1 MLPYSKK
8 IQCQC
13 VKLHIEI
20 NFFIHSAVVGN
31 LLVRAQV
38 KSEPSPS
45 DAVSGVSER
54 PASSGSIHSVLPSVS
69 VSSRILPLSTSP
81 SPYNFGPTGPLSL
94 GLNHHGL
101 GSRDQDRAGSGRS
114 SSNSGMGSPHSTPPP
129 SIGSSQSDTSVG
141 SSLHSTQYIKK
152 EPQVSSTVPPHQTY
166 SGQKFHENLSH
177 SPLIGMNGGGGIVNE
192 RDNIVTSV
200 TSDKNT
206 NSNIGYNR
214 RDSIENT
221 VPSSNEI
228 RFKNSI
234 PDSLTSDTSSMAV
247 STNSISTSISKGEE
261 KRINNNTS
269 SYNCGGRLKFF
280 KGKK

>member
-1 MLPYSKK
+1 M
-8 IQCQC
+8 
-13 VKLHIEI
+13 
-20 NFFIHSAVVGN
+20 VGN

-38 KSEPSPS
+38 KSEPSPT
-45 DAVSGVSER
+45 DGGSGDSGR
-54 PASSGSIHSVLPSVS
+54 PASSGSIHSVIPSVS

-81 SPYNFGPTGPLSL
+81 SPFNFGSTGPLSL
-94 GLNHHGL
+94 GIGQHGI
-101 GSRDQDRAGSGRS
+101 GNRDQDRAGSGRS

-166 SGQKFHENLSH
+166 SSQKYHENLSH
-177 SPLIGMNGGGGIVNE
+177 SPLIGINGGVNE
-192 RDNIVTSV
+192 RDNIVSSV
-200 TSDKNT
+200 TSDKKV

-214 RDSIENT
+214 RDSMDNT
-221 VPSSNEI
+221 VASSNEV
-228 RFKNSI
+228 RFKNST
-234 PDSLTSDTSSMAV
+234 PDSLSSATSSMAV
-247 STNSISTSISKGEE
+247 TTNSISTAIPKTDE

-280 KGKK
+280 KGEK